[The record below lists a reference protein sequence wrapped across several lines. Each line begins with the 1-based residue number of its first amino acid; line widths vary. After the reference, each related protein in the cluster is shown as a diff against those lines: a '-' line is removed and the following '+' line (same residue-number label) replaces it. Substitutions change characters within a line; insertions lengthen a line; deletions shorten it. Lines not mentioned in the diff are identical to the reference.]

1 MKMFS
6 KLLPMSLL
14 VALIQTQG
22 GMVEEK
28 YDDMIDDI
36 LVVVTQFELRNLHTA
51 VSASEIGGEEITEA
65 NFADFVRDNMV
76 AQFRADT
83 ALDFWG
89 QAYELST
96 NSEEMTITSAGPDE
110 MMGSE
115 DDITVTVIR
124 TRL

>member
-1 MKMFS
+1 MFS

-14 VALIQTQG
+14 VALVQTQG

-65 NFADFVRDNMV
+65 NFSEFVRDNML

-89 QAYELST
+89 QAYAL
-96 NSEEMTITSAGPDE
+96 NVGSEEMTITSAGPDE
-110 MMGSE
+110 LMGSE
-115 DDITVTVIR
+115 DDISVTVIR
-124 TRL
+124 TGL